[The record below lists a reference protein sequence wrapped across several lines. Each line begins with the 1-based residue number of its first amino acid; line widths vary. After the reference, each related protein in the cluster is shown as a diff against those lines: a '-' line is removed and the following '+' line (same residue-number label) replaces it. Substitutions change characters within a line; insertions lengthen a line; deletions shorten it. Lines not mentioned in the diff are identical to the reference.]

1 MKRIHLIVALAV
13 CLAAGMAYGG
23 ELQTPTLS
31 IDPNGDLFCVATNV
45 HKNVLDVHVEV
56 IDRLGN
62 VVSDGDIPLTPGHSL
77 GVNYV
82 NPSGSA
88 ELFRCLF
95 SFQGQKQRVLG
106 VACGRPPTAGT
117 NGCEAALTA
126 E

>member
-1 MKRIHLIVALAV
+1 MIKSLFVGLAIF
-13 CLAAGMAYGG
+13 LAMGKAYGG

-45 HKNVLDVHVEV
+45 HKNALDVHVEV

-62 VVSDGDIPLTPGHSL
+62 VVNDGDIPLTPDHSL
-77 GVNYV
+77 GINYV

-95 SFQGQKQRVLG
+95 SFQGSKKRVLG

-117 NGCEAALTA
+117 SGCEAALTA